1 MRNINAILCKEL
13 KGYFET
19 PVAYVFLVVFLM
31 LAGLFTFYLGNFY
44 ASEQSNLVSF
54 FTWHPW
60 LYLFLIPSI
69 SMRLWAE
76 ERRSGTIEILLTLP
90 ISTFESVIGKFL
102 AAWIFAGIALLLTFP
117 IFLTVNYLGDPDNG
131 IIFVSYLGSFVMAGA
146 FLAVGSCIS
155 AMTQNQ
161 VVSFVVSITVCFLF
175 TLSGFPIVLDFFSA
189 LNFPQFLI
197 DTISAFSFIQNF
209 DDILK
214 GALNLKNIVY
224 FVSFIVFWL
233 YINIVVIDTKRA

>member
-1 MRNINAILCKEL
+1 MRNIIAVSCKEL

-19 PVAYVFLVVFLM
+19 PVAYVFMVVFLM
-31 LAGLFTFYLGNFY
+31 LSGMFTFYLGGFY
-44 ASEQSNLVSF
+44 DAEQANLSGF
-54 FTWHPW
+54 FNWHPW
-60 LYLFLIPSI
+60 LYLFLIPAI

-90 ISTFESVIGKFL
+90 ISTFESVVGKFI
-102 AAWIFAGIALLLTFP
+102 AAWIFAGISLLLTFP
-117 IFLTVNYLGDPDNG
+117 MWLTVNYLGDPDNG
-131 IIFVSYLGSFVMAGA
+131 IIIISYIGSFIMGGA

-161 VVSFVVSITVCFLF
+161 VVSFVISITVCFLF
-175 TLSGFPIVLDFFSA
+175 TVSGFPIVLDFFSA
-189 LNFPQFLI
+189 LNLPQFVI
-197 DTISAFSFIQNF
+197 DTVSSFSFIQNF

-214 GALNLKNIVY
+214 GSLSLKNIVY
-224 FVSFIVFWL
+224 FVSFIVLWL